1 MIFSEK
7 IKTVDNKIEHIK
19 AQLHLGRHRKN
30 CYNQK
35 ISIFAI
41 M

>member
-7 IKTVDNKIEHIK
+7 IKTVDNKIEQIK
-19 AQLHLGRHRKN
+19 AQFHLGRHIKN

-35 ISIFAI
+35 I
-41 M
+41 